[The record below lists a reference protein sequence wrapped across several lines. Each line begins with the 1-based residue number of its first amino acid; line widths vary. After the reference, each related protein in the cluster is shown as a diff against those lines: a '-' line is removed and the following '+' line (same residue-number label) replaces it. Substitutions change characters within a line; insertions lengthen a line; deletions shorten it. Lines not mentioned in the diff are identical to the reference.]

1 MTQKVKKIKSVAIIA
16 ATLSFGGM
24 PGMAA
29 DLAGLPIALVCTGPG
44 GNSLVGYLVDFEPD
58 GRALYQS
65 LGDLAVKVD
74 ANGLVEISEYRKAGD
89 CAGKTID
96 ELRAL
101 GRTIE
106 AVQ

>member
-1 MTQKVKKIKSVAIIA
+1 MLKVLQKKSVAIIA
-16 ATLSFGGM
+16 ASLLFGGI
-24 PGMAA
+24 PATAA
-29 DLAGLPIALVCTGPG
+29 DLAGLPIALVCQGPG
-44 GNSLVGYLVDFEPD
+44 GNSIVGYLAGFKPD
-58 GRALYQS
+58 GSALYRS
-65 LGDLAVKVD
+65 LGNLAATVD
-74 ANGLVEISEYRKAGD
+74 SKGMVEASVAGAEGD